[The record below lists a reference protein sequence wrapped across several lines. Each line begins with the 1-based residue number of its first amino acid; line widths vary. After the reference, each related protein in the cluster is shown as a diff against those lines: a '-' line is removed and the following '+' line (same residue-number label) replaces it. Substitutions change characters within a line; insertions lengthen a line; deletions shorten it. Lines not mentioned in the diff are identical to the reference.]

1 VTEVT
6 EEESVVSPKLVRVC
20 GVDEIDSDSHMQ
32 VRVPD
37 LGALAVYHVDGR
49 FYVTADS
56 CTHMQA
62 SLGEEGALE
71 GHVIQCSWHNGK
83 FDIRTGAVLGPPCPA
98 PLKTYRVCVEGES
111 IFVEAD

>member
-1 VTEVT
+1 M
-6 EEESVVSPKLVRVC
+6 SPKLVRVC
-20 GVDEIDSDSHMQ
+20 GVDELDSDSHMQ

-62 SLGEEGALE
+62 SARRGGRARRARHSVLVAQRE
-71 GHVIQCSWHNGK
+71 
-83 FDIRTGAVLGPPCPA
+83 IR
-98 PLKTYRVCVEGES
+98 
-111 IFVEAD
+111 

>member
-1 VTEVT
+1 MTEVT
-6 EEESVVSPKLVRVC
+6 EEGSVVSPKLVRVC

-111 IFVEAD
+111 VFVEAD